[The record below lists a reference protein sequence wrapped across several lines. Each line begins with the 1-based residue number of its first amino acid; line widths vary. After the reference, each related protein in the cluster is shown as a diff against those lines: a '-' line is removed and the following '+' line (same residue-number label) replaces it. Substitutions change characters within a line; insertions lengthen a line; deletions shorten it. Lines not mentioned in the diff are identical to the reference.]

1 MLPSKHLKARDV
13 LLQQRGVENK
23 MEKKEPATV
32 SGSKDFDSSSVSDD
46 QLYSTLFQFS
56 QSFLPKY
63 DLQMIYPLHDKTTY
77 KSHIIFV
84 FSFNWPVLDFQK
96 SPSSPPPPLTCSK
109 SKLACVSIVYSRPP
123 FGARGLNVNV

>member
-63 DLQMIYPLHDKTTY
+63 DLQMIYPSAWKN
-77 KSHIIFV
+77 HI
-84 FSFNWPVLDFQK
+84 
-96 SPSSPPPPLTCSK
+96 
-109 SKLACVSIVYSRPP
+109 
-123 FGARGLNVNV
+123 